1 MNGGCLPQKL
11 LHRPA
16 GSIRR
21 TRSPE
26 GSVLSSTAKEAG
38 VRAKMINSVG
48 HKQAFCMVQ
57 LSWMHS
63 EPASA
68 PSMPQEGWR
77 SESRKGWSR
86 AMLGIYIGN
95 RQLSPHLQ
103 QQVFLSVTVVR
114 NFRLGRN
121 GTIAFHCSQQACT
134 FLRDF

>member
-1 MNGGCLPQKL
+1 MNGGCLLQKL
-11 LHRPA
+11 LHGPA

-77 SESRKGWSR
+77 SESRKGWGRASWEFILVTDSSHLTCSSR
-86 AMLGIYIGN
+86 YFSQSPWYEILDLGEMG
-95 RQLSPHLQ
+95 Q
-103 QQVFLSVTVVR
+103 
-114 NFRLGRN
+114 
-121 GTIAFHCSQQACT
+121 
-134 FLRDF
+134 